1 MDTNKMPKV
10 DTTTNEQET
19 QVMETTTEEQ
29 TKEKKKLTKKQGIL
43 IGVCAGIAVI
53 MIIAAAIISAT
64 RPGFATVYVEAE
76 GYNSETSTPVELTIW
91 EGDVTELINDSDK
104 KNDPESKT
112 KIIMDANCD
121 WELTD
126 LEAGLYTV
134 QVTAAPI
141 LEDGTIYKT
150 TPATTMDYDGRTYHL
165 DFTLEKLDLATASA
179 DEVKAATEAAEK
191 AAKTSGDEAKTNA
204 VTTNAT
210 AAIKASPAATSAGV
224 SAPSASS
231 SSSSNNSSSNSGGS
245 SSSKATSTP
254 ASSNSGSSAN
264 SGSSSSSSS
273 SSGSSS
279 SSSSSQ
285 PSQPTHTHNWVAQ
298 YTTQQTPIY
307 SEKTVRVCNGCG
319 ARGID
324 RDHTEAHALAGEQA
338 GSHNEYET
346 YISGY
351 DTQQVLTGYV
361 CSGCGASK

>member
-1 MDTNKMPKV
+1 
-10 DTTTNEQET
+10 
-19 QVMETTTEEQ
+19 METTTEEQ

-150 TPATTMDYDGRTYHL
+150 TPATTMDYDGRAYRL
-165 DFTLEKLDLATASA
+165 EFTLEKLDLATASA

-245 SSSKATSTP
+245 SPSASSTP

-279 SSSSSQ
+279 SSSSSSSSQ

-307 SEKTVRVCNGCG
+307 SEQSVRVCNVCG

-324 RDHTEAHALAGEQA
+324 SAHVKAHALAGE
-338 GSHNEYET
+338 GSGNHVEIET

>member
-1 MDTNKMPKV
+1 
-10 DTTTNEQET
+10 
-19 QVMETTTEEQ
+19 METTET

-43 IGVCAGIAVI
+43 IGVCAGIAAI

-91 EGDVTELINDSDK
+91 EGDCTELINDSDK

-121 WELTD
+121 WELTE

-150 TPATTMDYDGRTYHL
+150 TPAVTMDYDGRAYRL

-191 AAKTSGDEAKTNA
+191 AAEKSGDEAKANA

-224 SAPSASS
+224 SAPSSSSGASS
-231 SSSSNNSSSNSGGS
+231 N
-245 SSSKATSTP
+245 P
-254 ASSNSGSSAN
+254 ASSNSGSSAS

-273 SSGSSS
+273 SSGSSSSS

-298 YTTQQTPIY
+298 YSTQQTPIY
-307 SEKTVRVCNGCG
+307 EEQCVIVCNGCG

-324 RDHTEAHALAGEQA
+324 RDHAYAHAIAGEPS
-338 GSHNEYET
+338 GNHNEYEKVLV
-346 YISGY
+346 GY